1 MYANTKILLEK
12 KKKMDIVFADSIFFL
27 ISMIEFNVR

>member
-12 KKKMDIVFADSIFFL
+12 KKKMDIVFADSIFF
-27 ISMIEFNVR
+27 